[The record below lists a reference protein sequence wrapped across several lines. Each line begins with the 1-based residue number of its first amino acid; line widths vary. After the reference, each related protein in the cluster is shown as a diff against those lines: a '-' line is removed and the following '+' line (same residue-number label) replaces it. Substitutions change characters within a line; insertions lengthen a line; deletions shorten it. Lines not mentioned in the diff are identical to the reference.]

1 VRAPAPL
8 LALLAAAVLSGCG
21 NVRAALPQLGSPD
34 RPSGYQTFHSPGG
47 EVSFR
52 HPSNWGLLLGRD
64 PELARVYSGDALAAI
79 YVYPRS
85 DLPTG
90 AAAVERSRRRLIASL
105 ERRARALRVVRSRIS
120 EIDGAPAV
128 EIGAAARIGDR
139 TVFERSVHVYERG
152 AEYVI
157 DAYAAPAVFSLA
169 DRWAF
174 EPLLRSLTLA
184 PNPGG

>member
-1 VRAPAPL
+1 VRAPTPL
-8 LALLAAAVLSGCG
+8 LALLAVAVLCGCG
-21 NVRAALPQLGSPD
+21 NVRAALPPLGPPD
-34 RPSGYQTFHSPGG
+34 KPLGYETFRSPGG

-52 HPSNWGLLLGRD
+52 HPSNWGLLRGRG
-64 PELARVYSGDALAAI
+64 PELARIYSGNALAAI

-90 AAAVERSRRRLIASL
+90 AAGVERSRRRLIASL
-105 ERRARALRVVRSRIS
+105 ERRARALRVVRSRVS
-120 EIDGAPAV
+120 EIDGSPAV
-128 EIGAAARIGDR
+128 EIGAAARIGER
-139 TVFERSVHVYERG
+139 TVFERSVHVYEPG

-157 DAYAAPAVFSLA
+157 DAYAARAVFGVA